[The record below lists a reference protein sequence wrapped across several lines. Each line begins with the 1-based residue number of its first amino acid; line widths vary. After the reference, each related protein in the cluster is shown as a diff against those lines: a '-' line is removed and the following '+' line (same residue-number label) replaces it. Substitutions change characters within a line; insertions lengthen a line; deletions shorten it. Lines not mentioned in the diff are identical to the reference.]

1 MIKPI
6 TIPRGVANLF
16 ILGLATVDVYNEKTQ
31 YRPDK
36 IHEDNQISSMK
47 DEIVNNYISVISP
60 ISATKGKAEVFAQ
73 PLFKSYFEV

>member
-1 MIKPI
+1 MIKPL

-16 ILGLATVDVYNEKTQ
+16 ILGLATVDSFNEKTQ

-36 IHEDNQISSMK
+36 IHEDNQISGIK
-47 DEIVNNYISVISP
+47 DEIVDNYISVISP
-60 ISATKGKAEVFAQ
+60 ITATKGKAEIFIQ